1 LLGNATPARLKHC
14 ALVVGTNIVMLFG
27 AHLGQ
32 VTPGSRVGRYYY
44 APTMQATQTYC
55 DNVVMID
62 GNIFFFI
69 QLLFA

>member
-1 LLGNATPARLKHC
+1 
-14 ALVVGTNIVMLFG
+14 MLFG